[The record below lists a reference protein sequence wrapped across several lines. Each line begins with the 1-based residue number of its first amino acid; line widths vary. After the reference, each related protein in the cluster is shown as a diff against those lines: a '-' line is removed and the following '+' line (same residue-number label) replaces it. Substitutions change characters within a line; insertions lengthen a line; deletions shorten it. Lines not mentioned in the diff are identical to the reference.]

1 MRTSRSLSIIF
12 FFFVAFHLHLRLL
25 PAVSLVA
32 ATSNTA
38 ATAPSPS
45 PATNGPTS
53 SNSDFIR
60 SSCQTTQ
67 YPHTCYNSLC
77 SYASIVQQDSA
88 RLALVAIGVSL
99 DNAKFAVAYLSNLS
113 REANYSAQPRTGAAL
128 HDCFSVFRDAV
139 DQIRDS
145 LNQMRT
151 LGGSAESLRFRMSN
165 VQTWMS
171 AALTNEETCTDGFE
185 DVPDGP
191 LKMDVSDRAAKVK
204 EVTSNALALINSY
217 ANKMS

>member
-1 MRTSRSLSIIF
+1 MRTPRSLFIIF
-12 FFFVAFHLHLRLL
+12 FFYFVAFHLHRRLL
-25 PAVSLVA
+25 
-32 ATSNTA
+32 NTV
-38 ATAPSPS
+38 ATAPLPASNSPI
-45 PATNGPTS
+45 T

-67 YPHTCYNSLC
+67 YPDTCYNSLC

-99 DNAKFAVAYLSNLS
+99 DKAKFVVAYLSNLS
-113 REANYSAQPRTGAAL
+113 REAEYGAQPRTGAAL
-128 HDCFSVFRDAV
+128 HNCFSVFRDFV

-151 LGGSAESLRFRMSN
+151 LGGSGESLRFQISN

-185 DVPDGP
+185 DVPNGP
-191 LKMDVSDRAAKVK
+191 LKMDVSDRAA
-204 EVTSNALALINSY
+204 
-217 ANKMS
+217 

>member
-1 MRTSRSLSIIF
+1 MRTPRYLSIIIFF
-12 FFFVAFHLHLRLL
+12 FFFVAFRLL
-25 PAVSLVA
+25 PTVSLVA

-45 PATNGPTS
+45 PSTDVPTT
-53 SNSDFIR
+53 SNLDFIR

-67 YPHTCYNSLC
+67 YPDTCYNSLC
-77 SYASIVQQDSA
+77 IYASIVQQDSA

-99 DNAKFAVAYLSNLS
+99 DKAKYVVAYFSNLS
-113 REANYSAQPRTGAAL
+113 CEANYSAQPRIGAAL
-128 HDCFSVFRDAV
+128 HDCFSVFRDSV

-151 LGGSAESLRFRMSN
+151 LGGSGESLRFQISN

-204 EVTSNALALINSY
+204 EVTSNALALINCY